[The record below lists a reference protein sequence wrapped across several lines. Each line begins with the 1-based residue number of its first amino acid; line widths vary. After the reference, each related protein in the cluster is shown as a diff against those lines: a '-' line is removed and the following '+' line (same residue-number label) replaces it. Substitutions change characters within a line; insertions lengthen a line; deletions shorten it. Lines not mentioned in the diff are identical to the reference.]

1 MPGAHLLTRRS
12 RHRHCLA
19 SISCLDSTRHVRLP
33 QNRSISV
40 PYLTSFHLTTKAA
53 LHAHKEWANASSRKA
68 LAVMYAGV
76 HGAGPDGIELRRSLS
91 IVCEDSDLCTHV
103 KFGTGLSNA
112 EVHAE
117 LRAATFCLE
126 PQGDTPFR
134 SQVFECLVRCSPP
147 GTVGANPASPWP

>member
-1 MPGAHLLTRRS
+1 MWAHQLNMRTTIAGGTRSCRLGATSSTRR
-12 RHRHCLA
+12 
-19 SISCLDSTRHVRLP
+19 
-33 QNRSISV
+33 
-40 PYLTSFHLTTKAA
+40 
-53 LHAHKEWANASSRKA
+53 ANASSRKA

-91 IVCEDSDLCTHV
+91 IVCDDSELCTHV

-134 SQVFECLVRCSPP
+134 SQVFECLVRSSPP
-147 GTVGANPASPWP
+147 GTVVANPASRWP